1 MHYVSSYVGEGQCRA
16 TARVQ
21 RRLLSANTAQVEECT
36 VTFLFV
42 TAATD
47 RPSTAGCS
55 QTSGHA
61 ELRSLQVGA
70 VALLSMTAVINTS
83 DSAHDFSMKVSLFIV
98 AACSGS
104 PPQCST
110 FSSYYMLGTTTKLSR
125 PFQVLVLYYT

>member
-21 RRLLSANTAQVEECT
+21 RRLLSANEECT
-36 VTFLFV
+36 VTFLCV
-42 TAATD
+42 MAATD

-70 VALLSMTAVINTS
+70 VALLSMTTVINAS
-83 DSAHDFSMKVSLFIV
+83 DSAHDFSVKVSLFIV

-125 PFQVLVLYYT
+125 PFQVLVLCYT